1 MEWDPAHYDNITVM
15 RVLYAD
21 IWNPGKNVNVYSVI
35 SNNENSFSNF
45 DLNSLAIK
53 IKRYISKQRSRLGK
67 LESMGAIKWEI

>member
-1 MEWDPAHYDNITVM
+1 MGWDPAHYDNITVM

-35 SNNENSFSNF
+35 SNKENSFSNF

-53 IKRYISKQRSRLGK
+53 IKRYIFRLN
-67 LESMGAIKWEI
+67 LRLN